1 MKVAILGAGNIGFA
15 SAAWLASTG
24 HTPILWSPHAENLAP
39 LRARQHRLSFT
50 GIIQGECKL
59 ESENDIA
66 VAVRHAEVVLL
77 CVPGYGH
84 RSVIDALVPHI
95 KNGQPIIINSA
106 CSLSALYLSRQLAER
121 RVSAPIITWGT
132 TVLTAR
138 RQVNG
143 YEVAIMA
150 ARKFVHVAT
159 LPMQENERAI
169 ALCSALFGH
178 RFRAQTNVLATSLI
192 NINPI
197 AHLGL
202 ALCNVTRIERHESWP
217 QYHYL
222 TPGVANLI
230 TSLEK
235 ERQTLAQRFGLTI
248 HSIEAHFQQS
258 FDLPESELADIAE
271 ELHRRRGGPA
281 GPTTLDTRFILE
293 DTPYG
298 LVFAEAMAKKV
309 GLALPQHTSVINVVA
324 AIWGRDFRRDNTIL
338 PMLELEK
345 MPLRDLQHCLSVGY
359 HSNDMKATTS

>member
-138 RQVNG
+138 
-143 YEVAIMA
+143 
-150 ARKFVHVAT
+150 
-159 LPMQENERAI
+159 
-169 ALCSALFGH
+169 
-178 RFRAQTNVLATSLI
+178 
-192 NINPI
+192 
-197 AHLGL
+197 
-202 ALCNVTRIERHESWP
+202 
-217 QYHYL
+217 
-222 TPGVANLI
+222 
-230 TSLEK
+230 
-235 ERQTLAQRFGLTI
+235 
-248 HSIEAHFQQS
+248 
-258 FDLPESELADIAE
+258 
-271 ELHRRRGGPA
+271 
-281 GPTTLDTRFILE
+281 
-293 DTPYG
+293 
-298 LVFAEAMAKKV
+298 
-309 GLALPQHTSVINVVA
+309 
-324 AIWGRDFRRDNTIL
+324 
-338 PMLELEK
+338 
-345 MPLRDLQHCLSVGY
+345 
-359 HSNDMKATTS
+359 